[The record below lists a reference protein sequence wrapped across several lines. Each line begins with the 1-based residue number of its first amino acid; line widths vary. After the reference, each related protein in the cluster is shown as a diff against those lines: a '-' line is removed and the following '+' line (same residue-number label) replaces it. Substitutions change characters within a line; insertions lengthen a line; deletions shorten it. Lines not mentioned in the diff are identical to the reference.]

1 MTSHSNLR
9 GIACV
14 VLAAGSFVA
23 NDSCMKL
30 VMADA
35 PPLQVLFMRGSA
47 AVLWCIPLLLILGY
61 RADVRHIFNRWV
73 ALRGACEVFAVV
85 SFVLALVHMPIAD
98 ITAIYQL
105 SPLLLV
111 AATALIWGERIGP
124 VRIVLIV
131 AGIAGALLVAQP
143 GGTAASPYAI
153 FGFATAVGAAAR
165 DVVSRKVPRHIPAV
179 VVTFAMLVI
188 VMLAAGLATGLFET
202 WVAPQPQHLA
212 LMAAAGVFL
221 IGGHFFIFLAFRY
234 AGAATLAPFYYSFTL
249 WALLAGFA
257 IFGNV
262 PNGLAVAGIAMIL
275 AAGLTV
281 ALLDGRSRRAAAPAA
296 LKSGGVS

>member
-14 VLAAGSFVA
+14 VLAAGAFIA

-47 AVLWCIPLLLILGY
+47 AVLLCIPLLLILGY
-61 RADVRHIFNRWV
+61 RADIRHMFNRWV

-98 ITAIYQL
+98 ITAIYQI

-111 AATALIWGERIGP
+111 AATALIWGDRIGP
-124 VRIVLIV
+124 IRIMLIG

-153 FGFATAVGAAAR
+153 FGFATAIGAAAR
-165 DVVSRKVPRHIPAV
+165 DVVSRKVPRDIPAL

-188 VMLAAGLATGLFET
+188 VMLAAGSATVLFET

-234 AGAATLAPFYYSFTL
+234 AKAATLAPFYYSFTL

-281 ALLDGRSRRAAAPAA
+281 ALLDGRARRGAAPAA
-296 LKSGGVS
+296 LKSGVV

>member
-1 MTSHSNLR
+1 MTSQSNLR

-14 VLAAGSFVA
+14 ALAAGSFVA

-35 PPLQVLFMRGSA
+35 PPLQVLFMRGAA
-47 AVLWCIPLLLILGY
+47 AVLWCFPLLLILGKG
-61 RADVRHIFNRWV
+61 ADVRHIFNRWV
-73 ALRGACEVFAVV
+73 ALRAACEVVAVV

-124 VRIVLIV
+124 LRIVLIM

-143 GGTAASPYAI
+143 GGAAASPYAI
-153 FGFATAVGAAAR
+153 FGFATALGAAAR
-165 DVVSRKVPRHIPAV
+165 DVVTRQVPRDIPAL
-179 VVTFAMLVI
+179 VVTFAMLII
-188 VMLAAGLATGLFET
+188 VMVAAGLATLLFET

-221 IGGHFFIFLAFRY
+221 IGGHFFIYLAFRY
-234 AGAATLAPFYYSFTL
+234 AKAATLAPFYYSFTL
-249 WALLAGFA
+249 WALLAGFV

-262 PNGLAVAGIAMIL
+262 PNGLAIAGIAMIL

-281 ALLDGRSRRAAAPAA
+281 ALLDGKSRQAAAPEA
-296 LKSGGVS
+296 LKSGGV

>member
-1 MTSHSNLR
+1 MTPHSNLR

-14 VLAAGSFVA
+14 VVATGAFVA

-35 PPLQVLFMRGSA
+35 PPLQVLFMRGIA
-47 AVLWCIPLLLILGY
+47 AVLWCFPLLLILGH
-61 RADVRHIFNRWV
+61 RAEVLHIFNRWV
-73 ALRGACEVFAVV
+73 ALRAACEVFAVV

-98 ITAIYQL
+98 ITAIFQL

-124 VRIVLIV
+124 LRIGLIGI
-131 AGIAGALLVAQP
+131 GIAGALLIAQP

-153 FGFATAVGAAAR
+153 FGFATAIGAAAR
-165 DVVSRKVPRHIPAV
+165 DVVTRKVPRHIPAL

-188 VMLAAGLATGLFET
+188 VMTAAGLATALFEI
-202 WVAPQPQHLA
+202 WIAPQPRHLA
-212 LMAAAGVFL
+212 LMATAGVFL
-221 IGGHFFIFLAFRY
+221 IGAHFFIYLAFRY
-234 AGAATLAPFYYSFTL
+234 AKAATLAPFYYSFII
-249 WALLAGFA
+249 WALLAGFV

-262 PNGLAVAGIAMIL
+262 PNSLAVAGIVLIL
-275 AAGLTV
+275 AAGLAVT
-281 ALLDGRSRRAAAPAA
+281 LLDGRSRQVAAAAA
-296 LKSGGVS
+296 LKSGGT

>member
-14 VLAAGSFVA
+14 VLAAGAFIA

-35 PPLQVLFMRGSA
+35 PPLQVLFMRGAA
-47 AVLWCIPLLLILGY
+47 AVLWCLPLLLVLGNG
-61 RADVRHIFNRWV
+61 ADVRHIFNRWV

-98 ITAIYQL
+98 ITAIYQI

-124 VRIVLIV
+124 IRIMLIG

-153 FGFATAVGAAAR
+153 FGFATAIGAAAR
-165 DVVSRKVPRHIPAV
+165 DVVSRKVPRDIPAL

-188 VMLAAGLATGLFET
+188 VMIAAGLATVLFET
-202 WVAPQPQHLA
+202 WVAPRPQHLA

-221 IGGHFFIFLAFRY
+221 MGGHFFIFLAFRY
-234 AGAATLAPFYYSFTL
+234 ASAGTLAPFYYSFTV

-262 PNGLAVAGIAMIL
+262 PNGLAVVGIALIL
-275 AAGLTV
+275 AAGVTV
-281 ALLDGRSRRAAAPAA
+281 TLLDGRSRQTAATAA
-296 LKSGGVS
+296 WKSGGT